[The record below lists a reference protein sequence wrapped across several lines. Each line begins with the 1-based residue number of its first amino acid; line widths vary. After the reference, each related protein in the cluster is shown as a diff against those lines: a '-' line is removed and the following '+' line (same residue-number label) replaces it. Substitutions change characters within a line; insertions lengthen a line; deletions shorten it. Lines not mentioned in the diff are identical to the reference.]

1 MKLPQ
6 GQHKVINVLTPS
18 SDEIDMPQ
26 FQKIMRRANN
36 CNATL
41 WKCSSCRFT
50 KRSVCLAKVRLHLQ
64 MEALK
69 KYGDTPQ
76 MKQAIDER
84 LKNKDERKKI
94 QIEVE

>member
-6 GQHKVINVLTPS
+6 GQHRIIKVLSPS
-18 SDEIDMPQ
+18 SSELDMPQ
-26 FQKIMRRANN
+26 FQKIMRRVNN
-36 CNATL
+36 CKATL
-41 WKCSSCRFT
+41 WKCSVCHFAQ
-50 KRSVCLAKVRLHLQ
+50 RSICLSNVRNHLQ
-64 MEALK
+64 IEALK

-84 LKNKDERKKI
+84 LKNKNERKTI